1 MCLLVD
7 KQEVPCRI
15 GTSTLPWRVL
25 SYLNIQSSS
34 MNARYAQLLYE
45 LVDEYIQT
53 AEPVG
58 SFTLQRLSRLDVSSA
73 TIRGMLRG
81 LEDEGYLLQPHTSA
95 GRIPTDKGY
104 RHYVD
109 HLRIRQLQVQQQQ
122 RLLALYETLREEYGG
137 HARPIAKALSRAA
150 RTVAVSA
157 WMSSDD
163 IQEAGLPTMFWER
176 EENYLA
182 AMRDATSFLDDI
194 EHHMTE
200 FVQPD
205 RSSANIYIGSE
216 NPVPHTQ
223 HISVVA
229 RTAYTTD
236 GESVVL
242 LLIGPKRMPYQRNV
256 ALLNGM
262 ANVIEQVAE

>member
-1 MCLLVD
+1 
-7 KQEVPCRI
+7 
-15 GTSTLPWRVL
+15 
-25 SYLNIQSSS
+25 

-58 SFTLQRLSRLDVSSA
+58 SFTLQQLSRLDVSSA
-73 TIRGMLRG
+73 TIRSMLRS

-122 RLLALYETLREEYGG
+122 RLLALYEALREEYGG

-157 WMSSDD
+157 WISSDD
-163 IQEAGLPTMFWER
+163 IQEAGLPTMFR
-176 EENYLA
+176 QAEEQYLA
-182 AMRDATSFLDDI
+182 AMRDAMAFLDDI
-194 EHHMTE
+194 EHYLTT
-200 FVQPD
+200 FLQPNSRAAD
-205 RSSANIYIGSE
+205 IYIGRE
-216 NPVPHTQ
+216 NPVLRTE
-223 HISVVA
+223 HISVLA
-229 RTAYTTD
+229 RTACTAE

-242 LLIGPKRMPYQRNV
+242 LLIGPKRMPYRRNV